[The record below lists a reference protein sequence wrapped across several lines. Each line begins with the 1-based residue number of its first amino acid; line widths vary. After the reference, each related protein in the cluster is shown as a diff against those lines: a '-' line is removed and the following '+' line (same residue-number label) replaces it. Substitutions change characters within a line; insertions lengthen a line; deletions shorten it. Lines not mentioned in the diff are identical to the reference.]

1 MIPERLRSGW
11 RWAGAAATVFGV
23 LACTPTPDIPVPA
36 QLQELSEPA
45 RLEYEAARSAVE
57 AVGIPPRG
65 AKARRAWGEL
75 GIWFH
80 SHRYRAE
87 AESTYRIAVDATP
100 DVDRYDYLLAV
111 LLAESGEPAEAAEL
125 FTATLAAAVPG
136 SRLRLAEALLAL
148 GDFAAARTHARAL
161 IDTPAPLP
169 AELAVAAAI
178 ELAAGDLQAG
188 LPLARRAWEG
198 QPDSRHLR
206 QLYLDAARRAALPA
220 PDLGSAPSSD
230 LSPRRDDPLVQ
241 ALELRGGS
249 LRSIRARAAA
259 LEGAGKPHEAVDLLL
274 TKSRQRGGDAG
285 LELDA
290 ATRLLELKRPRR
302 AIAILDAQAEPGASN
317 RVLVGRAHLML
328 GDPEQAK
335 KAWRE
340 ALAFDPKH
348 PRALLLL
355 GHQALHEG
363 DSGTALELAE
373 RAVAADPSQPGARIL
388 ELVARLASRDLST
401 LEAARRHHQ
410 AFPADPILGHLRAR
424 MEATAGD
431 PAAAV
436 ALARTTCEQE
446 ESEGCRHS
454 LALALAALGNFT
466 EAIAALP
473 PTRLEDPEWVRRR
486 RALLASHRLP
496 PWPWEP
502 GETLVRPI
510 EGASE

>member
-11 RWAGAAATVFGV
+11 RWAVSAATVVGV
-23 LACTPTPDIPVPA
+23 LACTPPPDIPVPA
-36 QLQELSEPA
+36 QLQELSESA
-45 RLEYEAARSAVE
+45 QLEYQAARRAVE

-65 AKARRAWGEL
+65 AEARRAWGEL

-87 AESTYRIAVDATP
+87 AKSAYRIAVRATA

-111 LLAESGEPAEAAEL
+111 LLAESGELTEAAEL
-125 FTATLAAAVPG
+125 FSDTLAAGVPG

-148 GDFAAARTHARAL
+148 GDFEAARTHARAL
-161 IDTPAPLP
+161 IATPAPLP

-178 ELAAGDLQAG
+178 ESAAGEVQAG
-188 LPLARRAWEG
+188 LHLARRAWES

-206 QLYLDAARRAALPA
+206 RLYVDAARRAAMAA

-249 LRSIRARAAA
+249 LRSIRAQAAA
-259 LEGAGKPHEAVDLLL
+259 LESAGKPHEAVDLLL
-274 TKSRQRGGDAG
+274 ARSRQRGGEAG

-290 ATRLLELKRPRR
+290 ATRLLALKRPRH
-302 AIAILDAQAEPGASN
+302 AIEILEAQAKPGASN
-317 RVLVGRAHLML
+317 RVLLGRAYLML
-328 GDPEQAK
+328 GHTERATA
-335 KAWRE
+335 AWRE
-340 ALAFDPKH
+340 ALAADPKH

-355 GHQALHEG
+355 GHEALNAGQPEQAL
-363 DSGTALELAE
+363 DLAE

-388 ELVARLASRDLST
+388 ELVARLASRDPTS

-410 AFPADPILGHLRAR
+410 AFPADPTLAHLRAR
-424 MEATAGD
+424 MEAAGGD
-431 PAAAV
+431 RTAAV
-436 ALARTTCEQE
+436 ALARAACNQE
-446 ESEGCRHS
+446 RSDACRHS
-454 LALALAALGNFT
+454 LSLVLAAGGNFAAALAALP
-466 EAIAALP
+466 AP
-473 PTRLEDPEWVRRR
+473 RPEDPEWVRQRR
-486 RALLASHRLP
+486 LLLTGHRLP
-496 PWPWEP
+496 AWPWEP

-510 EGASE
+510 EGRSE